1 METKKIVMG
10 VISVAVAIIVLMSM
24 IPIFT
29 DAGASED
36 TFKNE
41 GNGQYAFISG
51 EDTYTLEWKYS
62 DPTNVIVNGV
72 TVAGVPGNESIAMGD
87 FTVRIQPSA
96 TGYAQLI
103 LANNES
109 GITANASD
117 QKDFTFSYSDGTV
130 TVTNGTTTKSFES
143 DGFYAIVSDEGT
155 HTMKSTTST
164 AYIKET
170 DELLVMGITNVGT
183 QWNTGY
189 MVEGTVTD
197 YEVSQW
203 TGTNSYTP
211 TNITDDSTKINGYKD
226 LYSIKQ
232 FQWTIDN
239 SGTSQTVTYNYFLV
253 PIEVTAERS
262 VHASPVESTL
272 IGLIPLLMMVGIMLT
287 AVGLFIAKYRKN

>member
-10 VISVAVAIIVLMSM
+10 VISVAVAIVVLMSM

-36 TFKNE
+36 TFTNT
-41 GNGQYAFISG
+41 GNGQYKYISSD
-51 EDTYTLEWKYS
+51 DTYTLEWKYT

-72 TVAGVPGNESIAMGD
+72 KIEGVTGNDALAMGD
-87 FTVRIQPSA
+87 FTVRIWPNVN
-96 TGYAQLI
+96 GYAQLI
-103 LANNES
+103 MADNET
-109 GITANASD
+109 GITANVSD
-117 QKDFTFSYSDGTV
+117 SKDFSFSYSNGEITAS
-130 TVTNGTTTKSFES
+130 NGTASKTFES
-143 DGFYAIVSDEGT
+143 TGFYAIVPENGT
-155 HTMKSTTST
+155 HTMKWNNQN
-164 AYIKET
+164 AYINENT
-170 DELLVMGITNVGT
+170 PLLVMGITSVGA

-189 MVEGTVTD
+189 MVEGTIND

-203 TGTNSYTP
+203 TGATTYTP
-211 TNITDDSTKINGYKD
+211 TNVTDDSTKINGYKD

-253 PIEVTAERS
+253 PLEVTAERS

>member
-1 METKKIVMG
+1 MDVKAFPALIVG
-10 VISVAVAIIVLMSM
+10 VVVALVL
-24 IPIFT
+24 
-29 DAGASED
+29 AGAVLPVFAETTSATD

-72 TVAGVPGNESIAMGD
+72 TVAGVPGNESLAMGD

-130 TVTNGTTTKSFES
+130 TVTNGTTTKTFES
-143 DGFYAIVSDEGT
+143 NGFYAIVSDKGT

-189 MVEGTVTD
+189 LVEGTIKD
-197 YEVSQW
+197 YTVSQW
-203 TGTNSYTP
+203 TGTNEYAP
-211 TNITDDSTKINGYKD
+211 TNVTDDSAKVNNYKD
-226 LYSIKQ
+226 VYTIKS
-232 FQWTIDN
+232 FNWTIDN
-239 SGTSQTVTYNYFLV
+239 NGTPQAVAYNYFLV
-253 PIEVTAERS
+253 PLEVEGERA
-262 VHASPVESTL
+262 VHPDGPLTVIL
-272 IGLIPLLMMVGIMLT
+272 NVLPLLAIAGLVTG
-287 AVGLFIAKYRKN
+287 AVVWFINRKG